1 MSLQK
6 VITIIILTI
15 AVPTLIYYMAQYYT
29 WVVAILLAVWIAIV
43 NHKIIKRDGN
53 PHSSNLSDLS

>member
-1 MSLQK
+1 MSLQR

-15 AVPTLIYYMAQYYT
+15 AIPTLIYYMAQYYT

-43 NHKIIKRDGN
+43 NYNVLRGNWKKRW
-53 PHSSNLSDLS
+53 

>member
-1 MSLQK
+1 MSLQR

-15 AVPTLIYYMAQYYT
+15 VVPVLIYYMAQYYT

-43 NHKIIKRDGN
+43 NYNVLRGNWKKRW
-53 PHSSNLSDLS
+53 